1 MEADETTIDIEPG
14 DAIDIESGDVEAGI
28 DIEPGDVEAGI
39 DIEPGMWKP
48 VLT

>member
-1 MEADETTIDIEPG
+1 MEAGIDIK
-14 DAIDIESGDVEAGI
+14 SGDVVAGI

-39 DIEPGMWKP
+39 DIEPGMWKL